1 MDENN
6 IHPEESGL
14 ADELNQYTQYI
25 QASQGQRFLNLLI
38 DVLFMRFLLSKAT
51 GYLFGYILLA
61 VAPDFLQQVAYEV
74 TYGDRGWRFWLLS
87 ILLGY
92 FNYLIYYSFC
102 EKAFRG
108 YTLGKLITGT
118 RAIRDD
124 GAELTFKDAILRTL
138 CRIVPF
144 EVFSGLA
151 DRPWHD
157 SWTKTSVIKAR

>member
-1 MDENN
+1 MYPQET
-6 IHPEESGL
+6 GL

-61 VAPDFLQQVAYEV
+61 VAPDFLQQVAYEISF
-74 TYGDRGWRFWLLS
+74 DDKSWRFWLLS

-102 EKAFRG
+102 EKAFKG

-124 GAELTFKDAILRTL
+124 GGELTFKDAILRTL

-157 SWTKTSVIKAR
+157 SWTKTSVVKSR